1 MRRSRFLY
9 GGFGAMIAAAL
20 PPMPAFALGNDV
32 LEYTLTAA
40 PLRFSPVAGVE
51 LAGLAFNG
59 TIPGPVLRVRHGQ
72 RLRAKFVNQSGEP
85 ATIHW
90 HGMILPN
97 NMDGVEALRKPRF
110 RRAGRTYT
118 STRRTRRGRAG
129 ITIISAT
136 VSRAGSSV

>member
-1 MRRSRFLY
+1 
-9 GGFGAMIAAAL
+9 MIAAAL

-32 LEYTLTAA
+32 LDYTLTAT

-97 NMDGVEALRKPRF
+97 NMDGVEGVTQKAVPSGRVVLVRVHAGSAGHAL
-110 RRAGRTYT
+110 
-118 STRRTRRGRAG
+118 
-129 ITIISAT
+129 
-136 VSRAGSSV
+136 VSRSH